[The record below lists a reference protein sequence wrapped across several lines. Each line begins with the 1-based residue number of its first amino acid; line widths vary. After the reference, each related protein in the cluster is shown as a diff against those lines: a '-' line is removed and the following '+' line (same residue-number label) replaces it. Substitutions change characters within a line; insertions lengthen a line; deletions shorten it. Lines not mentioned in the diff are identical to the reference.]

1 MTRTELN
8 RKIREASRKLWHCTT
23 MGNEVCADSW
33 TIRLQELCELEV
45 SDEQA

>member
-8 RKIREASRKLWHCTT
+8 RKIRQASEKLWHCTE
-23 MGNEVCADSW
+23 MGNQVCADSW

-45 SDEQA
+45 SYDQT